1 MKFLRIVLLY
11 QISKCISM
19 ETFLIRSLSER
30 LFSKL
35 KQNAGTINVK
45 LE

>member
-1 MKFLRIVLLY
+1 MKFLRIILLY

-19 ETFLIRSLSER
+19 ETFLTRSLSER
-30 LFSKL
+30 LLSKL
-35 KQNAGTINVK
+35 KQNSGTINVK